1 MLFNIILKGVT
12 PIIAHPERYRIIQQD
27 YLKIKNFIKIG
38 CLIQI
43 DAGSILGLF
52 GEDSLNCAKDII
64 ESGYGH
70 ILGSDAHNQ
79 KKRNFCLDKAL
90 EVAKELIG
98 DYANLLVKDHP
109 ENVIEGKKI
118 NIDDYR
124 RKIMDN
130 KENNNN
136 WVKRIFK

>member
-1 MLFNIILKGVT
+1 MRYMEPMLL
-12 PIIAHPERYRIIQQD
+12 
-27 YLKIKNFIKIG
+27 NFIAEMG
-38 CLIQI
+38 LERRAPPDI
-43 DAGSILGLF
+43 DV
-52 GEDSLNCAKDII
+52 
-64 ESGYGH
+64 
-70 ILGSDAHNQ
+70 
-79 KKRNFCLDKAL
+79 DKAL

-109 ENVIEGKKI
+109 KNVIEGKKI